1 MKDALIRDVQ
11 CALCIVHIVQLNI
24 TSSGNNRALL
34 LPTSTGNAAEL
45 CGDVFCQE

>member
-11 CALCIVHIVQLNI
+11 LNI
-24 TSSGNNRALL
+24 TSFGNSNNRAISLGNNRAILF
-34 LPTSTGNAAEL
+34 PTSTGNAAEL